1 MKKAKRFLTGLLS
14 AALALSLCAMPAMAN
29 EGEGNAQTSTIKT
42 SVSTIDESKTGSI
55 TIHKYLQKDA
65 KENNDGTG
73 EDSQTA
79 PADAEAAEG
88 VGFTVYQVMSKEDL
102 LKYYNGEGATVT
114 IDTYA
119 DVNKN
124 ELKSSVKAIK
134 QYGETKTN
142 AEGVVKFDNLEIGLY
157 VVMET
162 SKPASVTQA
171 VKPFLVSI
179 PMTRKGDV
187 NKGEEWL
194 YDVVVYPK
202 NSTTT
207 GNFNLVKYGVI
218 GNDRDNKTALEG
230 VKFKLEHLKDGVDFN
245 TEDAKDPKN
254 WEPIKPKAVG
264 DQPAKDYFVTDN
276 VGNISANDLKPGTY
290 RFTEIGYEDGK
301 DNKYIINEND
311 QYVFVVDATGNAAAI
326 PTNAEHKDDY
336 TVVGNTVSVY
346 NYVPDVDKKVE
357 KNGATGTWQEAA
369 DYSVGDSINYKIDV
383 TIPENIER
391 LKTFTVTD
399 TPTGLTDNVDSIV
412 VKDGGTTIENTNDTT
427 YYKVKKNG
435 EDGFIVEF
443 VPSAMAAY
451 KGKTLTITYTAVL
464 NSSAVT
470 TTSGNCNTVKL
481 NYSKNVK
488 QNGDENP
495 DSDTDKKTVQDEA
508 VVYTFK
514 IHIDK
519 IADDAAQT
527 PLEGVEFDLYK
538 QVKYG
543 TAGAITDA
551 KAKELGLDT
560 AYGWVRVNND
570 VDAAGKHVALKTD
583 SKGVLEV
590 EGLENGTYKLVETKA
605 KDGYNLLKA
614 PVDVTL
620 DIAYK
625 TTWTETNQYKDGVW
639 VKRDVTKKSEEFKT
653 NEAVDGEE
661 MNGGTKNTSIA
672 GDGVISTTIINR
684 KGFNLPTTGGFGTL
698 LFSGIGVLLVVA
710 GVGVLLSLKKK
721 NRA

>member
-14 AALALSLCAMPAMAN
+14 AALALSLCAMPAMAD
-29 EGEGNAQTSTIKT
+29 EGEGNAQTPTIKT

-55 TIHKYLQKDA
+55 TIHKYLQKNTQ
-65 KENNDGTG
+65 EENDGTG
-73 EDSQTA
+73 EDGQTA
-79 PADAEAAEG
+79 PTDAEPAGG

-119 DVNKN
+119 DVNNNK
-124 ELKSSVKAIK
+124 LKDSVKSIN

-142 AEGVVKFDNLEIGLY
+142 EEGVVKFDNLEIGLY
-157 VVMET
+157 VVVET
-162 SKPASVTQA
+162 YKPASVTQA

-179 PMTRKGDV
+179 PMTRKGEV
-187 NKGEEWL
+187 KKGEEWL

-207 GNFNLVKYGVI
+207 GNFTLKKYGVI
-218 GNDRDNKTALEG
+218 GNDKENATLLAG
-230 VKFKLEHLKDGVDFN
+230 VKFKLEHLKDGVEYGSEAANND
-245 TEDAKDPKN
+245 EN
-254 WEPIKPKAVG
+254 WELIRPKAIEG
-264 DQPAKDYFVTDN
+264 QEPKDYFVTDGKGQID
-276 VGNISANDLKPGTY
+276 VNDLKPGTY
-290 RFTEIGYEDGK
+290 RFTEIDYEDNS
-301 DNKYIINEND
+301 DNKYIINKND
-311 QYVFVVDATGNAAAI
+311 QYVFVVDQSGTTATI
-326 PTNAEHKDDY
+326 PTNAKHTDDY
-336 TVVGNTVSVY
+336 IIAGNTVSVY

-357 KNGATGTWQEAA
+357 KNGKWQEAA

-399 TPTGLTDNVDSIV
+399 TPTGLTDNVDTVV
-412 VKDGGTTIENTNDTT
+412 VKDGDAAIANDNNSV
-427 YYKVKKNG
+427 YEVKKNG
-435 EDGFIVEF
+435 DDGFIVEF

-464 NSSAVT
+464 KDSAVT
-470 TTSGNCNTVKL
+470 TTEGNPNKVKL
-481 NYSKNVK
+481 DYSKNVK

-495 DSDTDKKTVQDEA
+495 DSGKDKKTVQDEA

-519 IADDAAQT
+519 IADDAKKT

-538 QVKYG
+538 QVEHGAEG
-543 TAGAITDA
+543 TITDA
-551 KAKELGLDT
+551 EAKALGLDDT
-560 AYGWVRVNND
+560 KGWVKVNNET
-570 VDAAGKHVALKTD
+570 LKTD
-583 SKGVLEV
+583 KSGILEV
-590 EGLENGTYKLVETKA
+590 KGLENGTYKLVETKA

-614 PVDVTL
+614 PVDVSL

-625 TTWTETNQYKDGVW
+625 TTWTETNHYENGVW
-639 VKRDVTKKSEEFKT
+639 VKRDVTVK
-653 NEAVDGEE
+653 NEKFDAKEGT
-661 MNGGTKNTSIA
+661 NGGKQNGSET
-672 GDGVISTTIINR
+672 GDGVTSTTIINR
-684 KGFNLPTTGGFGTL
+684 KGFDLPTTGGFGTL

>member
-14 AALALSLCAMPAMAN
+14 AALALSLCAMPAMAD
-29 EGEGNAQTSTIKT
+29 EGEGNAQTPEIKT

-55 TIHKYLQKDA
+55 TIHKYLQKNA
-65 KENNDGTG
+65 QEKNDGTG
-73 EDSQTA
+73 EDGQNA
-79 PADAEAAEG
+79 PAGAEAAEG
-88 VGFTVYQVMSKEDL
+88 VGFTVYQVMSKADL
-102 LKYYNGEGATVT
+102 LNYYNGEGATVT
-114 IDTYA
+114 IDDYA
-119 DVNKN
+119 DVNNNKLKN
-124 ELKSSVKAIK
+124 GVDPINK
-134 QYGETKTN
+134 YGEKKTN
-142 AEGVVKFDNLEIGLY
+142 EKGVVKFDNLEIGLY

-162 SKPASVTQA
+162 YKPASVTQA

-187 NKGEEWL
+187 KKGEEWL

-218 GNDRDNKTALEG
+218 GNDKENKTALEG
-230 VKFKLEHLKDGVDFN
+230 VKFKLEHLKDGVEF
-245 TEDAKDPKN
+245 TTPDAAKPEN
-254 WEPIKPKAVG
+254 WELIRPKAVG
-264 DQPAKDYFVTDN
+264 DQPAKDYFVTDDA
-276 VGNISANDLKPGTY
+276 GNISVNDLKPGTY

-311 QYVFVVDATGNAAAI
+311 QYVFVVEQNGTTATI
-326 PTNAEHKDDY
+326 PANAEHKDDY
-336 TVVGNTVSVY
+336 TVDGDTVSVF

-357 KNGATGTWQEAA
+357 KNGKWQEAA

-399 TPTGLTDNVDSIV
+399 TPTGLTDNVDTVV
-412 VKDGGTTIENTNDTT
+412 VKDGDTAIANEV
-427 YYKVKKNG
+427 YKVEKNG
-435 EDGFIVEF
+435 NGFIVKF

-464 NSSAVT
+464 NKDAVT
-470 TTSGNCNTVKL
+470 TIMGNCNTVKL
-481 NYSKNVK
+481 DYSKNVK
-488 QNGDENP
+488 QNGDEEP
-495 DSDTDKKTVQDEA
+495 DSDKDKKTVQDEA

-519 IADDAAQT
+519 IADDAKKT

-538 QVKYG
+538 QVKHG

-551 KAKELGLDT
+551 EAKALGLDET
-560 AYGWVRVNND
+560 EGWVKVN
-570 VDAAGKHVALKTD
+570 DATLKTNEN
-583 SKGVLEV
+583 GVLEV
-590 EGLENGTYKLVETKA
+590 KGLENGTYKLVETKA

-614 PVDVTL
+614 PVDVSL
-620 DIAYK
+620 NIAYK
-625 TTWTETNQYKDGVW
+625 TTWTETNYYENGVW
-639 VKRDVTKKSEEFKT
+639 VKRDVTKK
-653 NEAVDGEE
+653 NEAFDSNEASENE
-661 MNGGTKNTSIA
+661 MNGGTQNGSKT

>member
-14 AALALSLCAMPAMAN
+14 AALALSLCAMPAMAD

-88 VGFTVYQVMSKEDL
+88 VGFTVYQVMSKENL

-245 TEDAKDPKN
+245 TEDAEDPKN

-311 QYVFVVDATGNAAAI
+311 QYVFVVDATGNAVAI
-326 PTNAEHKDDY
+326 PANAEHTDDY

-399 TPTGLTDNVDSIV
+399 TPTGLTDNVDTVV
-412 VKDGGTTIENTNDTT
+412 VKDGETAIANEV
-427 YYKVKKNG
+427 YKVEKNG
-435 EDGFIVEF
+435 NGFIVEF

-464 NSSAVT
+464 NKDAVT
-470 TTSGNCNTVKL
+470 TIMGNCNTVKL
-481 NYSKNVK
+481 DYSKNVK
-488 QNGDENP
+488 QNGDAKP
-495 DSDTDKKTVQDEA
+495 DTDEDKKTVQDEA

-519 IADDAAQT
+519 IADDKAGT
-527 PLEGVEFDLYK
+527 RLEGVEFDLYK
-538 QVKYG
+538 QVEHG

-551 KAKELGLDT
+551 EAKALGLDET
-560 AYGWVRVNND
+560 KGWVRVNND

-583 SKGVLEV
+583 ANGVLEV
-590 EGLENGTYKLVETKA
+590 KGLENGTYKLVETKA

-614 PVDVTL
+614 PVDVSL

-625 TTWTETNQYKDGVW
+625 TTWTETNYYENGVW
-639 VKRDVTKKSEEFKT
+639 VKRDVTKKEEAFKSD
-653 NEAVDGEE
+653 EAAPGEK
-661 MNGGTKNTSIA
+661 MNGGKQEGSET
-672 GDGVISTTIINR
+672 GDGVTSTTIINR

-721 NRA
+721 NRT

>member
-14 AALALSLCAMPAMAN
+14 AALALSLCAMPAMAD
-29 EGEGNAQTSTIKT
+29 EGDGNAQAPAIKT

-55 TIHKYLQKDA
+55 TIHKYLKKTVDE
-65 KENNDGTG
+65 KGDGTG
-73 EDSQTA
+73 EDGQTST
-79 PADAEAAEG
+79 DAEAAEG
-88 VGFTVYQVMSKEDL
+88 VGFTVYQVMSKADL
-102 LKYYNGEGATVT
+102 LEYYNNNAGVSSVT

-119 DVNKN
+119 DVDNN
-124 ELKSSVKAIK
+124 ALIVNPLKTYDQK
-134 QYGETKTN
+134 KTGKD
-142 AEGVVKFDNLEIGLY
+142 GVVKFDNLEIGLY

-162 SKPASVTQA
+162 YKPASVTQA

-179 PMTRKGDV
+179 PMTRKGEV
-187 NKGEEWL
+187 KKGEEWL

-207 GNFNLVKYGVI
+207 GNFKLVKYGVI
-218 GNDRDNKTALEG
+218 GNDKKNKTALEG
-230 VKFKLEHLKDGVDFN
+230 VKFKLEHLKDGVEFN
-245 TEDAKDPKN
+245 TEDAKDPDN
-254 WEPIKPKAVG
+254 WELIKPKAVG
-264 DQPAKDYFVTDN
+264 DQPAKDYFVTNEKGQID
-276 VGNISANDLKPGTY
+276 VNDLKPGTY
-290 RFTEIGYEDGK
+290 RFTEIGYEESG

-326 PTNAEHKDDY
+326 PENAEHTDDY

-357 KNGATGTWQEAA
+357 KNGKWQEAA

-399 TPTGLTDNVDSIV
+399 TPTGLTDNVNTVV
-412 VKDGGTTIENTNDTT
+412 VKDGDTAIANENNSV
-427 YYKVKKNG
+427 YEVKPNG
-435 EDGFIVEF
+435 DGFIVEF

-470 TTSGNCNTVKL
+470 TVAGNCNTVKL
-481 NYSKNVK
+481 IYSKNVK
-488 QNGDENP
+488 QEGGKPEEDK
-495 DSDTDKKTVQDEA
+495 DKKTVQDEA

-519 IADDAAQT
+519 IADDAKKT

-538 QVKYG
+538 QVEHG
-543 TAGAITDA
+543 TEGAITDA
-551 KAKELGLDT
+551 EAKALGLDET
-560 AYGWVRVNND
+560 KGWVRVNND

-583 SKGVLEV
+583 KDGVLEV
-590 EGLENGTYKLVETKA
+590 KGLENGTYKLVETKA

-614 PVDVTL
+614 PVDVSL
-620 DIAYK
+620 NIAYK
-625 TTWTETNQYKDGVW
+625 TTWNVTDHYENGVW
-639 VKRDVTKKSEEFKT
+639 VKRDVTKK
-653 NEAVDGEE
+653 NEAFKSDEASEDE
-661 MNGGTKNTSIA
+661 MNGGTQNGSKT

-684 KGFNLPTTGGFGTL
+684 KGFDLPTTGGFGTL

>member
-14 AALALSLCAMPAMAN
+14 AALALSLCAMPAMADD
-29 EGEGNAQTSTIKT
+29 GEGNAQTPTIKT

-55 TIHKYLQKDA
+55 TIHKYLQKNA
-65 KENNDGTG
+65 QENGDGTG
-73 EDSQTA
+73 EDGQTT
-79 PADAEAAEG
+79 DAEPAGG

-119 DVNKN
+119 DVDNNK
-124 ELKSSVKAIK
+124 LRDSVEPIK
-134 QYGETKTN
+134 TYGETKTD
-142 AEGVVKFDNLEIGLY
+142 EKGVVKFDNLEIGLY
-157 VVMET
+157 VVIET
-162 SKPASVTQA
+162 YKPASVTQA

-179 PMTRKGDV
+179 PMTRKGEV
-187 NKGEEWL
+187 KKGEEWL

-207 GNFNLVKYGVI
+207 GNFTLKKYGVI
-218 GNDRDNKTALEG
+218 GNDKENATLLAG
-230 VKFKLEHLKDGVDFN
+230 VKFKLEHLKDGVEFN
-245 TEDAKDPKN
+245 TGDAKDPNN
-254 WEPIKPKAVG
+254 WELIKPKAVG
-264 DQPAKDYFVTDN
+264 EQPAKDYFVTNEKGQID
-276 VGNISANDLKPGTY
+276 VNDLKPGTY
-290 RFTEIGYEDGK
+290 RFTEIGYEEGN

-311 QYVFVVDATGNAAAI
+311 QYVFVVDQSGTTVTI
-326 PTNAEHKDDY
+326 PTKAEHTDDY
-336 TVVGNTVSVY
+336 TVAGSTVSVY
-346 NYVPDVDKKVE
+346 NYVPNVDKKVE
-357 KNGATGTWQEAA
+357 KNGKWQEAA

-399 TPTGLTDNVDSIV
+399 TPTGLTDKSETVV
-412 VKDGGTTIENTNDTT
+412 VKNDDTAIANENNSV
-427 YYKVKKNG
+427 YEVKPNG
-435 EDGFIVEF
+435 DGFIVEF

-451 KGKTLTITYTAVL
+451 KGETLTITYTAVL
-464 NSSAVT
+464 KDSAVT
-470 TTSGNCNTVKL
+470 KTEGNPNKVKL

-488 QNGDENP
+488 QNGDEKP
-495 DSDTDKKTVQDEA
+495 DTDKDKKTVQDEA

-519 IADDAAQT
+519 IADDAKKT

-538 QVKYG
+538 QVEHG
-543 TAGAITDA
+543 TAGTITDA
-551 KAKELGLDT
+551 EAKALGLNET
-560 AYGWVRVNND
+560 EGWVKVNEE
-570 VDAAGKHVALKTD
+570 ALKTNSD
-583 SKGVLEV
+583 GILEV
-590 EGLENGTYKLVETKA
+590 KGLENGTYKLVETKA

-614 PVDVTL
+614 PVDVSL

-625 TTWTETNQYKDGVW
+625 TTWTETDHYENGVW
-639 VKRDVTKKSEEFKT
+639 VKREVTQKKEEFKSD
-653 NEAVDGEE
+653 EASESE
-661 MNGGTKNTSIA
+661 MNGGKQNGSKD

>member
-14 AALALSLCAMPAMAN
+14 AALALSLCAMPAMAA
-29 EGEGNAQTSTIKT
+29 EGEGNAQTPEIKT

-55 TIHKYLQKDA
+55 TIHKYLQKNA
-65 KENNDGTG
+65 QEKNDGTG
-73 EDSQTA
+73 EDGQNA
-79 PADAEAAEG
+79 PAGAEAAEG
-88 VGFTVYQVMSKEDL
+88 VGFTVYQVMSKADL
-102 LKYYNGEGATVT
+102 LNYYNGEGATVT
-114 IDTYA
+114 IDDYA
-119 DVNKN
+119 DVNNNKLKN
-124 ELKSSVKAIK
+124 GVDPIK
-134 QYGETKTN
+134 KYGEEKTN
-142 AEGVVKFDNLEIGLY
+142 EKGVVKFDNLEIGLY

-162 SKPASVTQA
+162 YKPASVTQA

-187 NKGEEWL
+187 KKGEEWL

-207 GNFNLVKYGVI
+207 GNFSLVKYGVI
-218 GNDRDNKTALEG
+218 GNDKENKTALEG
-230 VKFKLEHLKDGVDFN
+230 VKFKLEHLKDGVEF
-245 TEDAKDPKN
+245 TTPDAAKPEN
-254 WEPIKPKAVG
+254 WELIRPKAVG
-264 DQPAKDYFVTDN
+264 DQPAKDYFVTDDA
-276 VGNISANDLKPGTY
+276 GNISVNDLKPGTY

-311 QYVFVVDATGNAAAI
+311 QYVFVVEQNGTTATI
-326 PTNAEHKDDY
+326 PANAEHKDDY
-336 TVVGNTVSVY
+336 TVDGDTVSVF

-357 KNGATGTWQEAA
+357 KNGKWQEAA

-399 TPTGLTDNVDSIV
+399 TPTGLTDNVDTVV
-412 VKDGGTTIENTNDTT
+412 VKDGDTAIANEV
-427 YYKVKKNG
+427 YKVEKNG
-435 EDGFIVEF
+435 NGFIVKF

-464 NSSAVT
+464 NKDAVT
-470 TTSGNCNTVKL
+470 TIMGNCNTVKL
-481 NYSKNVK
+481 DYSKNVK
-488 QNGDENP
+488 QNGDEEP
-495 DSDTDKKTVQDEA
+495 DSDKDKKTVQDEA

-519 IADDAAQT
+519 IADDAKKT

-538 QVKYG
+538 QVEHG

-551 KAKELGLDT
+551 EAKALGLDET
-560 AYGWVRVNND
+560 EGWVKVN
-570 VDAAGKHVALKTD
+570 DATLKTNEN
-583 SKGVLEV
+583 GVLEV
-590 EGLENGTYKLVETKA
+590 KGLENGTYKLVETKA

-614 PVDVTL
+614 PVDVSL
-620 DIAYK
+620 NIAYK
-625 TTWTETNQYKDGVW
+625 TTWTETNYYENGVW
-639 VKRDVTKKSEEFKT
+639 VKRDVTKK
-653 NEAVDGEE
+653 NEAFDSNEASENE
-661 MNGGTKNTSIA
+661 MNGGTQNGSKT

-721 NRA
+721 NRT

>member
-14 AALALSLCAMPAMAN
+14 AALALSLCAMPAMAD
-29 EGEGNAQTSTIKT
+29 EGEGDAQTSTIKT
-42 SVSTIDESKTGSI
+42 SVSTIDELKTGSI
-55 TIHKYLQKDA
+55 TIHKYLQKNVQED
-65 KENNDGTG
+65 NDGTG
-73 EDSQTA
+73 EDSQTV
-79 PADAEAAEG
+79 PTDAEAAEG
-88 VGFTVYQVMSKEDL
+88 VGFTVYQVESTEDL
-102 LKYYNGEGATVT
+102 LEYYNNNTGVSSVT

-119 DVNKN
+119 DVNNNK
-124 ELKSSVKAIK
+124 LKDGVTAIK

-142 AEGVVKFDNLEIGLY
+142 AEGVVKFDNLPIGLY

-187 NKGEEWL
+187 KKGEEWL

-218 GNDRDNKTALEG
+218 GNDKENKTALEG
-230 VKFKLEHLKDGVDFN
+230 VKFKLEHLKDGVEFN
-245 TEDAKDPKN
+245 TPDAAKPEN
-254 WEPIKPKAVG
+254 WELIRPKAVG
-264 DQPAKDYFVTDN
+264 DQPAKDYFVTDDA
-276 VGNISANDLKPGTY
+276 GNISVNDLKPGTY
-290 RFTEIGYEDGK
+290 RFTEIGYEEGK

-311 QYVFVVDATGNAAAI
+311 QYVFVVDQSGTTATI
-326 PTNAEHKDDY
+326 PENAEHTDDY
-336 TVVGNTVSVY
+336 DVNGNTVSVY
-346 NYVPDVDKKVE
+346 NYVPDVDKKVN
-357 KNGATGTWQEAA
+357 KNGTWQEAA
-369 DYSVGDSINYKIDV
+369 DYSVGDSISYKIDV

-399 TPTGLTDNVDSIV
+399 TPTGLTDKAETVV
-412 VKDGGTTIENTNDTT
+412 VKDGNTAIANENNIVYEVSQND
-427 YYKVKKNG
+427 
-435 EDGFIVEF
+435 DGFIVEF
-443 VPSAMAAY
+443 HPSAMAAY

-470 TTSGNCNTVKL
+470 TVAGNCNTVKL
-481 NYSKNVK
+481 IYSKNVK
-488 QNGDENP
+488 QEGGKPEEDK
-495 DSDTDKKTVQDEA
+495 DKKTVQDEA

-519 IADDAAQT
+519 IADDAMRT

-538 QVKYG
+538 QVEHG
-543 TAGAITDA
+543 TDGAITDDQA
-551 KAKELGLDT
+551 KALGLDT
-560 AYGWVRVNND
+560 TYGWVRVNND
-570 VDAAGKHVALKTD
+570 VDEAGKHVALKTNA
-583 SKGVLEV
+583 KGVLEV
-590 EGLENGTYKLVETKA
+590 KGLENGTYKLVETKA

-614 PVDVTL
+614 PVDVSL
-620 DIAYK
+620 NIAYK
-625 TTWTETNQYKDGVW
+625 TTWTETNYYENGVW
-639 VKRDVTKKSEEFKT
+639 VKRDVTKK
-653 NEAVDGEE
+653 NEAFKSDEASEDE
-661 MNGGTKNTSIA
+661 MNGGTQNGSKTD
-672 GDGVISTTIINR
+672 DGVISTTIINR
-684 KGFNLPTTGGFGTL
+684 KGFDLPTTGGFGTL

>member
-14 AALALSLCAMPAMAN
+14 AALALSLCAMPAMADD
-29 EGEGNAQTSTIKT
+29 GEGNAQTPTIKT

-65 KENNDGTG
+65 QEKNDGTG
-73 EDSQTA
+73 EDGQTA
-79 PADAEAAEG
+79 PTGAEAAQG
-88 VGFTVYQVMSKEDL
+88 VGFTVYQVMSKAEL
-102 LKYYNGEGATVT
+102 LNYYNGKGDTVT

-119 DVNKN
+119 DVNNNK
-124 ELKSSVKAIK
+124 LKDGVKPIK
-134 QYGETKTN
+134 TYGETKTD
-142 AEGVVKFDNLEIGLY
+142 EKGVVKFDNLEIGLY
-157 VVMET
+157 VVIET
-162 SKPASVTQA
+162 YKPASVTQA

-179 PMTRKGDV
+179 PMTRKGEV
-187 NKGEEWL
+187 KKGEEWL

-218 GNDRDNKTALEG
+218 GNDKENKTALEG
-230 VKFKLEHLKDGVDFN
+230 VKFKLEHLKDGVEF
-245 TEDAKDPKN
+245 TTPDAAKPEN
-254 WEPIKPKAVG
+254 WELIRPKAVG
-264 DQPAKDYFVTDN
+264 DQPAKDYFVTDDA
-276 VGNISANDLKPGTY
+276 GNISANDLKPGTY

-311 QYVFVVDATGNAAAI
+311 QYVFVVEQNGTTATI
-326 PTNAEHKDDY
+326 PANAEHTDDY
-336 TVVGNTVSVY
+336 TVDGNTVSVY

-357 KNGATGTWQEAA
+357 KNGTWQEAA

-399 TPTGLTDNVDSIV
+399 TPTGLTDKVDSIV

-435 EDGFIVEF
+435 EDGFIIEF
-443 VPSAMAAY
+443 VPSAMTAY

-464 NSSAVT
+464 NKDAVT
-470 TTSGNCNTVKL
+470 TTAGNPNTVKL
-481 NYSKNVK
+481 DYSKNVK
-488 QNGDENP
+488 QNGDEKP
-495 DSDTDKKTVQDEA
+495 DTNEDKKIVQDEA

-519 IADDAAQT
+519 IADNADKT

-538 QVKYG
+538 QVEH
-543 TAGAITDA
+543 GAKDTITDA
-551 KAKELGLDT
+551 KAKELGLDEKW
-560 AYGWVRVNND
+560 GWVRVNND
-570 VDAAGKHVALKTD
+570 VDANGNHVALKTD

-590 EGLENGTYKLVETKA
+590 KGLENGTYKLVETKA

-614 PVDVTL
+614 PVDVSL
-620 DIAYK
+620 NIAYK
-625 TTWTETNQYKDGVW
+625 TTWTETNHYENGVW
-639 VKRDVTKKSEEFKT
+639 VKRDVTVKNEKFDSKEEET
-653 NEAVDGEE
+653 
-661 MNGGTKNTSIA
+661 NGGTQNGSKD

-684 KGFNLPTTGGFGTL
+684 KGFDLPTTGGFGTL

>member
-14 AALALSLCAMPAMAN
+14 AALALSLCAMPAMAD

-42 SVSTIDESKTGSI
+42 SVSMIDESKTGSI
-55 TIHKYLQKDA
+55 TIHKYLQKNVQED
-65 KENNDGTG
+65 NDGTG
-73 EDSQTA
+73 EDSQTV
-79 PADAEAAEG
+79 PTDAEAAEG
-88 VGFTVYQVMSKEDL
+88 VGFTVYQVMSKADL
-102 LKYYNGEGATVT
+102 LNYYNGEGATVT
-114 IDTYA
+114 IDDYA
-119 DVNKN
+119 DVNNNKLKN
-124 ELKSSVKAIK
+124 GVDPIK
-134 QYGETKTN
+134 KYGEEKTN
-142 AEGVVKFDNLEIGLY
+142 EKGVVKFDNLEIGLY

-162 SKPASVTQA
+162 YKPASVTQA

-187 NKGEEWL
+187 KKGEEWL

-218 GNDRDNKTALEG
+218 GNDKENKTALEG
-230 VKFKLEHLKDGVDFN
+230 VKFKLEHLKDGVEF
-245 TEDAKDPKN
+245 TTPDAAKPEN
-254 WEPIKPKAVG
+254 WELIRPKAVG
-264 DQPAKDYFVTDN
+264 DQPAKDYFVTDEA
-276 VGNISANDLKPGTY
+276 GTISANDLKPGTY

-311 QYVFVVDATGNAAAI
+311 QYVFVVDQSGATATI

-336 TVVGNTVSVY
+336 DVNGNTVSVY

-399 TPTGLTDNVDSIV
+399 TPTGLTDKVDSVV
-412 VKDGGTTIENTNDTT
+412 VKDGDTAIVNDNNSV
-427 YYKVKKNG
+427 YEVKKNG
-435 EDGFIVEF
+435 DDGFIVEF
-443 VPSAMAAY
+443 VPSAMGAY

-470 TTSGNCNTVKL
+470 KTEGNPNTVKL
-481 NYSKNVK
+481 DYSKNVK
-488 QNGDENP
+488 KNGDESP
-495 DSDTDKKTVQDEA
+495 DIGKDKKTVKDEA

-519 IADDAAQT
+519 IADNADKT

-538 QVKYG
+538 QVKHG
-543 TAGAITDA
+543 TAGTITDA
-551 KAKELGLDT
+551 EAKALGLDET
-560 AYGWVRVNND
+560 KGWVRVNND

-583 SKGVLEV
+583 ANGVLEV
-590 EGLENGTYKLVETKA
+590 KGLENGTYKLVETKA

-614 PVDVTL
+614 PVDVSL

-625 TTWTETNQYKDGVW
+625 TTWTETNYYENGVW
-639 VKRDVTKKSEEFKT
+639 VKRDVTKKHEAFKSD
-653 NEAVDGEE
+653 EAAPGEK
-661 MNGGTKNTSIA
+661 MNGGKQEGSET
-672 GDGVISTTIINR
+672 GDGVTSTTIINR

>member
-14 AALALSLCAMPAMAN
+14 AALALSLCAMPAMAD

-73 EDSQTA
+73 EDGQNA
-79 PADAEAAEG
+79 PTGAEAAEG
-88 VGFTVYQVMSKEDL
+88 VGFTVYQVMSKADL
-102 LKYYNGEGATVT
+102 LNYYNGKGDTVT

-119 DVNKN
+119 DVNGNKL
-124 ELKSSVKAIK
+124 EDSVTPINT
-134 QYGETKTN
+134 YGEKKTGKD
-142 AEGVVKFDNLEIGLY
+142 GVVKFDNLEIGLY
-157 VVMET
+157 VVIET
-162 SKPASVTQA
+162 YKPASVTQA
-171 VKPFLVSI
+171 VRPFLVSI

-187 NKGEEWL
+187 KKGEEWL

-218 GNDRDNKTALEG
+218 GNDRENKTALEG
-230 VKFKLEHLKDGVDFN
+230 VKFKLEHLKDGVEFN
-245 TEDAKDPKN
+245 TEDAKKPEN
-254 WEPIKPKAVG
+254 WELIKPKAVG
-264 DQPAKDYFVTDN
+264 GQPAKDYFVTDN
-276 VGNISANDLKPGTY
+276 VGNISVKDLKPGTY

-311 QYVFVVDATGNAAAI
+311 QYVFVVDQTGTTAKI
-326 PTNAEHKDDY
+326 PEQYTEHTDDY
-336 TVVGNTVSVY
+336 TVNGDTVSVY

-357 KNGATGTWQEAA
+357 KNGTWQEAA

-399 TPTGLTDNVDSIV
+399 TPTGLTDNVDTVV
-412 VKDGGTTIENTNDTT
+412 VKDGDTAIANEV
-427 YYKVKKNG
+427 YKVEKNG
-435 EDGFIVEF
+435 NGFIVEF

-464 NSSAVT
+464 NKDAVT
-470 TTSGNCNTVKL
+470 KTEGNPNKVKL
-481 NYSKNVK
+481 DYSKNVK
-488 QNGDENP
+488 QDEKP
-495 DSDTDKKTVQDEA
+495 DTDEDKKTVQDEA

-519 IADDAAQT
+519 IADDAKKT

-538 QVKYG
+538 QVEHG
-543 TAGAITDA
+543 TAGAITDDEA
-551 KAKELGLDT
+551 QALGLDKIK
-560 AYGWVRVNND
+560 GWVKVN
-570 VDAAGKHVALKTD
+570 KEALKTD

-590 EGLENGTYKLVETKA
+590 EGLENGIYKLVETKA

-653 NEAVDGEE
+653 NEAVAGEE

-672 GDGVISTTIINR
+672 GDGAISTTIINR

>member
-14 AALALSLCAMPAMAN
+14 AALALSLCAMPAMAD

-73 EDSQTA
+73 EDGQNA
-79 PADAEAAEG
+79 PTGAEAAEG
-88 VGFTVYQVMSKEDL
+88 VGFTVYQVMSKADL
-102 LKYYNGEGATVT
+102 LNYYNGKGDTVT

-119 DVNKN
+119 DVNGNKL
-124 ELKSSVKAIK
+124 EDSVTPINT
-134 QYGETKTN
+134 YGEKKTGKD
-142 AEGVVKFDNLEIGLY
+142 GVVKFDNLEIGLY
-157 VVMET
+157 VVIET
-162 SKPASVTQA
+162 YKPASVTQA
-171 VKPFLVSI
+171 VRPFLVSI

-187 NKGEEWL
+187 KKGEEWL

-218 GNDRDNKTALEG
+218 GNDRENKTALEG
-230 VKFKLEHLKDGVDFN
+230 VKFKLEHLKDGVEFN
-245 TEDAKDPKN
+245 TEVAKKPEN
-254 WEPIKPKAVG
+254 WELIKPKAVG
-264 DQPAKDYFVTDN
+264 GQPAKDYFVTDN
-276 VGNISANDLKPGTY
+276 VGNISVKDLKPGTY

-311 QYVFVVDATGNAAAI
+311 QYVFVVDQTGTTAKI
-326 PTNAEHKDDY
+326 PEQYTEHTDDY
-336 TVVGNTVSVY
+336 TVNGDTVSVY

-357 KNGATGTWQEAA
+357 KNGTWQEAA

-399 TPTGLTDNVDSIV
+399 TPTGLTDNVDTVV
-412 VKDGGTTIENTNDTT
+412 VKDGDTAIANEV
-427 YYKVKKNG
+427 YKVEKNG
-435 EDGFIVEF
+435 NGFIVEF

-464 NSSAVT
+464 NKDAVT
-470 TTSGNCNTVKL
+470 KTEGNPNKVKL
-481 NYSKNVK
+481 DYSKNVK
-488 QNGDENP
+488 QDEKP
-495 DSDTDKKTVQDEA
+495 DTDEDKKTVQDEA

-519 IADDAAQT
+519 IADDAKKT

-538 QVKYG
+538 QVEHG
-543 TAGAITDA
+543 TAGAITDDEA
-551 KAKELGLDT
+551 QALGLDKT
-560 AYGWVRVNND
+560 KGWVKVN
-570 VDAAGKHVALKTD
+570 KEALKTD

-590 EGLENGTYKLVETKA
+590 EGLENGIYKLVETKA

-653 NEAVDGEE
+653 NEAVAGEE

-672 GDGVISTTIINR
+672 GDGAISTTIINR